1 MRDSRIQQA
10 VPTSGGTSTS
20 NLPPESQVELQATP
34 IRLRTTDVKG
44 KEKSVAVEEPGLS
57 LEDEGQPESQLESQE
72 TGIVAT
78 DIKEQG
84 TSVNAEASG
93 VSSSWKGVKL
103 FAERGKNLFEATNLR
118 PEKCL
123 LAQWKTSGRQVVDR
137 RLRGLHLGQ
146 NIITNL
152 RLSMLGSIPDEGSMK
167 PTILIVCSDERK
179 IKEID
184 TCLREFIKISFPDFV
199 EFKVVAGRVK
209 LAGGPENNQQPAA
222 RNMFLSELEVFVL
235 PASCSTVV
243 GSGMKIVK
251 HQLPSWHPEFS
262 NSTAATMGGIITVG
276 DSMYGLT
283 VAHALFR
290 NADKN
295 YFFGQAKPFGW
306 VKSFEWSGYDNST
319 ASSTQRDGIE
329 TLAMDWML
337 IRLREEF
344 MLPNLYL
351 TSEHGVAQDIN
362 GFTRNFELRDGEVWV
377 CTGFTRPQIGI
388 LDSTPSSIII
398 NQVSYEVL
406 SIALEFPLGMCN
418 ATPS

>member
-1 MRDSRIQQA
+1 
-10 VPTSGGTSTS
+10 
-20 NLPPESQVELQATP
+20 
-34 IRLRTTDVKG
+34 VKG
-44 KEKSVAVEEPGLS
+44 KEKSVAIEEPEPS
-57 LEDEGQPESQLESQE
+57 LEDESQPESQES
-72 TGIVAT
+72 GIVAT
-78 DIKEQG
+78 DINGQG
-84 TSVNAEASG
+84 TSANAEASG

-103 FAERGKNLFEATNLR
+103 FAERGKNLFEATTLR
-118 PEKCL
+118 PEKRL
-123 LAQWKTSGRQVVDR
+123 LAQWKASGRQVVDK

-152 RLSMLGSIPDEGSMK
+152 RLSMLGSIPDERSMK

-184 TCLREFIKISFPDFV
+184 NYLREFIKISFPDCV

-209 LAGGPENNQQPAA
+209 LAGGPESNQQPTA
-222 RNMFLSELEVFVL
+222 RNTFLSELEVFVL
-235 PASCSTVV
+235 PTSCSTVV
-243 GSGMKIVK
+243 GSGMKIIK

-290 NADKN
+290 IADEN

-306 VKSFEWSGYDNST
+306 VKSYEWSGYDYSA
-319 ASSTQRDGIE
+319 ASSTQSGDFE

-351 TSEHGVAQDIN
+351 TSEHGVPQDIN
-362 GFTRNFELRDGEVWV
+362 DFARNFELRDGEVWV
-377 CTGFTRPQIGI
+377 CTGFTSPQVGI

-406 SIALEFPLGMCN
+406 SIALKFPLGMYN
-418 ATPS
+418 KTPS